1 MLPNLFI
8 VGTPKAGTTSLHH
21 YLDFHPEV
29 FMSNP
34 KETNYFTYEEIKKQ
48 KLYYNEEHISTKESY
63 LALFKN
69 ASNSPVIGEA
79 SVSYLFYPGTAK
91 KIFDFNPKA
100 KIIIIL
106 RNPVERC
113 YSHYLMDK
121 RLGFVKEDLETIIS
135 EGSKESSPLAHAYQ
149 QFVELGFYSKQIE
162 QYLEIFPKKQ
172 IKIFIYEEISAE
184 RKKFI
189 LDVCAFLGIRYQY
202 NNDFEHHT
210 NTYNEP
216 KGSILKKLYA
226 SKIVRRSIK
235 AILPKKQLERI
246 NKTFFDNKKP
256 ILAKDTRALLGKIY
270 ESDIAKTEAIL
281 GTSLNIWKR

>member
-34 KETNYFTYEEIKKQ
+34 KETNYFTFDEIKKQ
-48 KLYYNEEHISTKESY
+48 NLYYNEEHISTRESY
-63 LALFKN
+63 LALFKKAGN
-69 ASNSPVIGEA
+69 LPIIGEA

-91 KIFDFNPKA
+91 KLFDFNPNS

-113 YSHYLMDK
+113 YSHYLMDR
-121 RLGFVKEDLETIIS
+121 RLGFVKDELETIIA
-135 EGSKESSPLAHAYQ
+135 EGAKEKSQLAHAYQ
-149 QFVELGFYSKQIE
+149 QFVQLGKYSEQIN
-162 QYLEIFPKKQ
+162 QYLEVFPKEQ
-172 IKIFIYEEISAE
+172 VKIFIYEEISTE

-189 LDVCAFLGIRYQY
+189 LDVCAFLGIRYVY
-202 NNDFEHHT
+202 DNDFEHRT

-216 KGSILKKLYA
+216 KGSLLKRLYA
-226 SKIVRRSIK
+226 SKIVRRTIK
-235 AILPKKQLERI
+235 ALLSKKQLERV

-256 ILAKDTRALLGKIY
+256 ALSASTRSLLERIY
-270 ESDIAKTEAIL
+270 ESDISKTETIL
-281 GTSLNIWKR
+281 GRSLNIWKN

>member
-8 VGTPKAGTTSLHH
+8 VGSPKAGTTSLHH

-34 KETNYFTYEEIKKQ
+34 KETNYFTFDEIKKQ
-48 KLYYNEEHISTKESY
+48 NLYYNEEHISTIESY
-63 LALFKN
+63 LALFKKAGN
-69 ASNSPVIGEA
+69 MPVIGEA

-91 KIFDFNPKA
+91 KLFDFNPHS

-113 YSHYLMDK
+113 YSHYLMDR
-121 RLGFVKEDLETIIS
+121 RLGFVKDELETIIAKGAQENS
-135 EGSKESSPLAHAYQ
+135 HLSHAYQ
-149 QFVELGFYSKQIE
+149 QFVLLGKYSEQIS
-162 QYLEIFPKKQ
+162 QYLEVFPKEQ
-172 IKIFIYEEISAE
+172 VKIFIYEEISTE

-189 LDVCAFLGIRYQY
+189 LDVCAFLGIRYLY
-202 NNDFEHHT
+202 DNDFEHRT

-216 KGSILKKLYA
+216 KGSLLKKLYA
-226 SKIVRRSIK
+226 SKIVRRTIK
-235 AILPKKQLERI
+235 ALLTKKQLERV

-256 ILAKDTRALLGKIY
+256 DLSESTRSLLAQIY
-270 ESDIAKTEAIL
+270 ESDISATESIL
-281 GTSLNIWKR
+281 GRSLNIWKN